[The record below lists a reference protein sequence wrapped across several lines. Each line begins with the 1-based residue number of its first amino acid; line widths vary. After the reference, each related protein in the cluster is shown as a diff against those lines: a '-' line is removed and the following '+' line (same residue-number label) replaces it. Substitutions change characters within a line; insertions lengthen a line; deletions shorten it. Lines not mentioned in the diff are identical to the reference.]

1 MSTKKRTKP
10 KRSGSP
16 THKRPGIAAV
26 APPAELTFDRIGKPE
41 IDRILREQIGV
52 PLAAVLERSSIQAV
66 QAFIDDLE
74 AEDDAVNAVRELEA
88 ELGIEQGV
96 EDLPDLEPEQE
107 IRLLRADGVQERQ
120 IAEVDKRLLVI
131 CREVMVS
138 LERRA
143 VRAEK
148 ELQQAQ
154 RKVEQAETQA
164 GRHERRAEERVTE
177 AQELRGKLD
186 NAELEITS
194 LREALEAA
202 ENRGEQLATELDET
216 PDVVAADEAS
226 VAAVEELQAQLSER
240 EALLL
245 DAHAEHERLEVSLD
259 DARREI
265 TRLQREL
272 AGATEDEESE
282 EEELPAVETVL
293 EAVEVAAERCKHLVF
308 SERAFETAADSPFWR
323 PDMVLQDF
331 VKLDKVAEAYLRPE
345 GIGQPV
351 GQFAQDLGLDWR
363 SGVGEVWYGIH
374 PNDYHFPYEGE
385 TLRVAEHVRVAN
397 GSGAQRCA
405 RIYCSFHPGSDQD
418 DAIPRGVY
426 VGPVGRKLPDSTT
439 G

>member
-1 MSTKKRTKP
+1 MSTKKRTKH

-26 APPAELTFDRIGKPE
+26 AAPAELAFDRIGKPE
-41 IDRILREQIGV
+41 IDRILREQTGM
-52 PLAAVLERSSIQAV
+52 PLAAVLERSSVPAV

-96 EDLPDLEPEQE
+96 EELPDLEPEQE

-120 IAEVDKRLLVI
+120 IAEVDKRLLMI

-164 GRHERRAEERVTE
+164 GRHERRAEERVAE

-202 ENRGEQLATELDET
+202 ENRGARLASELDET
-216 PDVVAADEAS
+216 PDVLAADEAS
-226 VAAVEELQAQLSER
+226 AEAVEALRAQLAAR
-240 EALLL
+240 EALLV
-245 DAHAEHERLEVSLD
+245 DAHAEHERLEVALEEARRTIARMHREAEGAD
-259 DARREI
+259 DA
-265 TRLQREL
+265 
-272 AGATEDEESE
+272 EESQ
-282 EEELPAVETVL
+282 EEELPSVETVL
-293 EAVEVAAERCKHLVF
+293 EAVEVAAERCEHLVF

-405 RIYCSFHPGSDQD
+405 RIYCSFHPGSDQEGD
-418 DAIPRGVY
+418 IPRGVY

>member
-1 MSTKKRTKP
+1 MSTKKRSKP

-16 THKRPGIAAV
+16 THKRPSGPTS
-26 APPAELTFDRIGKPE
+26 APPTELTFDRIGKPE
-41 IDRILREQIGV
+41 IDRILREQTGM
-52 PLAAVLERSSIQAV
+52 PLATVLERSSIPAV

-74 AEDDAVNAVRELEA
+74 AEEDAVTAVRELEA
-88 ELGIEQGV
+88 ELGIEPGV
-96 EDLPDLEPEQE
+96 EELPELEPEQE
-107 IRLLRADGVQERQ
+107 IRLLRCDAAQERQ
-120 IAEVDKRLLVI
+120 IAEVDKRLLAI

-148 ELQQAQ
+148 DLQQAQ

-164 GRHERRAEERVTE
+164 GRHERRAEDRVAE

-186 NAELEITS
+186 NAEREITT

-202 ENRGEQLATELDET
+202 ENRGEQLASELDDAPE
-216 PDVVAADEAS
+216 VVAADEAS
-226 VAAVEELQAQLSER
+226 VEAVAELRGQLEQR

-245 DAHAEHERLEVSLD
+245 DAHAEHERLEVALEE
-259 DARREI
+259 ARREI
-265 TRLQREL
+265 TRLQREVS
-272 AGATEDEESE
+272 GATEDEQSE
-282 EEELPAVETVL
+282 EEELPEVESVL
-293 EAVEVAAERCKHLVF
+293 EAVEVAAKRCKHLVF
-308 SERAFETAADSPFWR
+308 SDRAFETAADSPFWR

-331 VKLDKVAEAYLRPE
+331 IKLDKVAEAYLRPE

-374 PNDYHFPYEGE
+374 PNDYHFAYEGE

-405 RIYCSFHPGSDQD
+405 RIYCSFHPGSDQEGD
-418 DAIPRGVY
+418 IPRGVY

>member
-16 THKRPGIAAV
+16 THKRPGITAV
-26 APPAELTFDRIGKPE
+26 ATPTELAFDRIGKPE
-41 IDRILREQIGV
+41 IDRILREQTGM
-52 PLAAVLERSSIQAV
+52 PLATVLERSSVHAV

-96 EDLPDLEPEQE
+96 EELPDLELEQE

-120 IAEVDKRLLVI
+120 IAEVDKRLLMI

-164 GRHERRAEERVTE
+164 GRHERRAEERVAE

-194 LREALEAA
+194 LREALAAA
-202 ENRGEQLATELDET
+202 ENRGERLATELDET
-216 PDVVAADEAS
+216 PDVIAADEAS
-226 VAAVEELQAQLSER
+226 VAAVEQLQAKLAER

-259 DARREI
+259 DARRDI
-265 TRLQREL
+265 ARLQREI

-418 DAIPRGVY
+418 GGIPRGVY

>member
-26 APPAELTFDRIGKPE
+26 AAPAELTFDRIGKPE
-41 IDRILREQIGV
+41 IDRILREQTGL
-52 PLAAVLERSSIQAV
+52 PLATVLERSSVHAV

-74 AEDDAVNAVRELEA
+74 AEDDAVTAVRELEA

-96 EDLPDLEPEQE
+96 EELPDLEPDQE

-148 ELQQAQ
+148 DLQQAQ

-164 GRHERRAEERVTE
+164 GRHERRAEERVAE

-202 ENRGEQLATELDET
+202 ENRGERLATELDET
-216 PDVVAADEAS
+216 PDVIAADDAS
-226 VAAVEELQAQLSER
+226 VEAVEALQAQLAER
-240 EALLL
+240 EALLV
-245 DAHAEHERLEVSLD
+245 DAHAEHERLELALE
-259 DARREI
+259 DARRTI
-265 TRLQREL
+265 ARMNRE
-272 AGATEDEESE
+272 ADDGDEDEESE
-282 EEELPAVETVL
+282 EEELPEVESVL
-293 EAVEVAAERCKHLVF
+293 EAVQVAAERCKHLVF

-331 VKLDKVAEAYLRPE
+331 IKLDKVAEAYLRPE

-374 PNDYHFPYEGE
+374 PNDYHFTYDGE

-418 DAIPRGVY
+418 GDIPRGVY

>member
-16 THKRPGIAAV
+16 THKRPSIAAV
-26 APPAELTFDRIGKPE
+26 AAPAELAFDRIGRPE
-41 IDRILREQIGV
+41 IDRILREQTGM
-52 PLAAVLERSSIQAV
+52 PLATVLERSSVHAV

-74 AEDDAVNAVRELEA
+74 AEDDAVTAVRELEA

-96 EDLPDLEPEQE
+96 EELPDLEPEQE

-131 CREVMVS
+131 CREVMIS

-164 GRHERRAEERVTE
+164 GRHERRAEERVAE

-194 LREALEAA
+194 LREALAVA
-202 ENRGEQLATELDET
+202 ENRGERLATELDET
-216 PDVVAADEAS
+216 PDVMAADDAS
-226 VAAVEELQAQLSER
+226 VEAVEALQAQLTER
-240 EALLL
+240 EALLV
-245 DAHAEHERLEVSLD
+245 DAHAEHERLELALEE
-259 DARREI
+259 ARRTI
-265 TRLQREL
+265 VRMHRE
-272 AGATEDEESE
+272 ADDVDDVEESK
-282 EEELPAVETVL
+282 EEELPAVESVL
-293 EAVEVAAERCKHLVF
+293 EAVQVAAERCKHLVF
-308 SERAFETAADSPFWR
+308 SERAFESAADSPFWR

-331 VKLDKVAEAYLRPE
+331 IKLDKVAEAYLRPE

-374 PNDYHFPYEGE
+374 PNDYHFNYDGE

-405 RIYCSFHPGSDQD
+405 RIYCSFHPGSDQGGD
-418 DAIPRGVY
+418 IPRGVY

>member
-26 APPAELTFDRIGKPE
+26 AAPAELTFDRIGKPE
-41 IDRILREQIGV
+41 IDRILREQTGM
-52 PLAAVLERSSIQAV
+52 PLATVLERSSVHAV

-74 AEDDAVNAVRELEA
+74 AEDDAVTAVRELEA

-96 EDLPDLEPEQE
+96 EELPDLEPERE

-164 GRHERRAEERVTE
+164 GRHERRAEDRVAE

-186 NAELEITS
+186 NAELEITA
-194 LREALEAA
+194 LRESLEAA

-216 PDVVAADEAS
+216 PDVMAADDAS
-226 VAAVEELQAQLSER
+226 VEAVQALRAQLTER
-240 EALLL
+240 EALLV
-245 DAHAEHERLEVSLD
+245 DAHAEHERLELALEE
-259 DARREI
+259 ARRTI
-265 TRLQREL
+265 VRMHRE
-272 AGATEDEESE
+272 AESGDEDEQSE
-282 EEELPAVETVL
+282 EEELPAVESVL
-293 EAVEVAAERCKHLVF
+293 EAVQVAAERCKHLVF

-374 PNDYHFPYEGE
+374 PNDYHFSYDGE

-418 DAIPRGVY
+418 GDIPRGVY

>member
-16 THKRPGIAAV
+16 THKRPSIAAV

-41 IDRILREQIGV
+41 IDRILREQTGM
-52 PLAAVLERSSIQAV
+52 PLATVLERSSIPAV

-74 AEDDAVNAVRELEA
+74 AEDDAVTAVRELEA

-96 EDLPDLEPEQE
+96 EELPELEPEQE
-107 IRLLRADGVQERQ
+107 LRLLRCDNAQERQ

-148 ELQQAQ
+148 DLHQAQ

-164 GRHERRAEERVTE
+164 GRHERRAEDRVAE

-186 NAELEITS
+186 NAELELTS

-202 ENRGEQLATELDET
+202 ENRGAQLATELDET
-216 PDVVAADEAS
+216 PDVVAADEVS
-226 VAAVEELQAQLSER
+226 VAAVEALQAQLSER
-240 EALLL
+240 ETLLL
-245 DAHAEHERLEVSLD
+245 DAHAEHERLEVALD
-259 DARREI
+259 DARRDI
-265 TRLQREL
+265 ARLQREVG
-272 AGATEDEESE
+272 GADADDESQ

-293 EAVEVAAERCKHLVF
+293 EAVEVAAQRCKHLVF

-374 PNDYHFPYEGE
+374 PNDYHFPYDGE

-405 RIYCSFHPGSDQD
+405 RIYCAFHPGSDQEGD
-418 DAIPRGVY
+418 IPRGVY

>member
-16 THKRPGIAAV
+16 THKRPSISAV
-26 APPAELTFDRIGKPE
+26 EPPTELTFDRIGKPE
-41 IDRILREQIGV
+41 IDRILREQTGM
-52 PLAAVLERSSIQAV
+52 PLATVLDRSSVPAV

-74 AEDDAVNAVRELEA
+74 AEDDAVTAVRELEA

-96 EDLPDLEPEQE
+96 EELPELEPEQE
-107 IRLLRADGVQERQ
+107 IRLLRCDMAQERQ
-120 IAEVDKRLLVI
+120 IAEVDKRLLAI
-131 CREVMVS
+131 CREVMVD

-148 ELQQAQ
+148 DLQQAQ

-164 GRHERRAEERVTE
+164 GRHERRAEDRVAE

-202 ENRGEQLATELDET
+202 ENRGEQLASELDET

-226 VAAVEELQAQLSER
+226 VAAVEQLKVQLAER
-240 EALLL
+240 EALLV
-245 DAHAEHERLEVSLD
+245 DAHAEHERLEVSLEE
-259 DARREI
+259 ARR
-265 TRLQREL
+265 RVAQLQREVES
-272 AGATEDEESE
+272 GGDDEESE

-293 EAVEVAAERCKHLVF
+293 EAVQVAAERCKHLVF

-331 VKLDKVAEAYLRPE
+331 LKLDQVAEAYLRPE

-405 RIYCSFHPGSDQD
+405 RIYCSFHPGSDQEGD
-418 DAIPRGVY
+418 IPRGVY